1 MKTPLT
7 EEQLRDGAFAGA
19 VALDTA
25 LNLLRERDTALDDVM
40 KWRDLATQLAD
51 ELRNERWLVDSQRS
65 LINTIDDLKRKEA
78 Q

>member
-7 EEQLRDGAFAGA
+7 EAQLRDGAFAGA

-25 LNLLRERDTALDDVM
+25 LTLLRERDTALDEVM

-51 ELRNERWLVDSQRS
+51 ELRNERWLADSQRS
-65 LINTIDDLKRKEA
+65 LINTIDDLKKKEA